1 MKKSIIA
8 LAVAGA
14 MTVPMIAQADATLFG
29 EARYDI
35 TKEKDTKINSDLT
48 RIRFGVKG
56 EETMDNG
63 LTAGYFLRF
72 DATGDVAS
80 ANAAA
85 ATATADAVTATNG
98 TSSLTTQKAALY
110 IAGDFGKVVMGQ
122 ADSPAALV
130 EDRTAYVSIRGDE
143 LGIVGTEWDHS
154 GLQYETNDLNGLKFS
169 IGTGNVDTDD
179 ARGENGYGAMV
190 SYDTD
195 SFGVT
200 LGAGETAGDDGK
212 TQTGISGEYKFGA
225 GAVGLS
231 LTDVEDTAS
240 YVAVSGKYS
249 IDKLTLAAQVESKKL
264 DSNDDKQR
272 AVSVSASYAL
282 GGNAA
287 VSIAAVSFNDHAEAA
302 AKKDAVTVRY
312 SVSF

>member
-14 MTVPMIAQADATLFG
+14 MTAPMVAQADATLFG

-35 TKEKDTKINSDLT
+35 VKEKDTKINSDIT

-56 EETMDNG
+56 EETMDSG

-72 DATGDVAS
+72 DGTGSNDV
-80 ANAAA
+80 
-85 ATATADAVTATNG
+85 
-98 TSSLTTQKAALY
+98 TTQKAALY
-110 IAGDFGKVVMGQ
+110 VAGDFGKVVMGQ
-122 ADSPAALV
+122 ADSPAANV

-154 GLQYETNDLNGLKFS
+154 GLQYESNDLNGLKFS
-169 IGTGNVDTDD
+169 VGMGNVDTND

-195 SFGVT
+195 VFGVT
-200 LGAGETAGDDGK
+200 AGVGETAGANGK
-212 TQTGISGEYKFGA
+212 TQAGISGEYKFGA
-225 GAVGLS
+225 GAVGVS
-231 LTDVEDTAS
+231 FTDVEDTSS

-249 IDKLTLAAQVESKKL
+249 IDKLTLAAQFETKKL
-264 DSNDDKQR
+264 DANDDKQK

-287 VSIAAVSFNDHAEAA
+287 VAISAVNFNDNAEAV
-302 AKKDAVTVRY
+302 AKKDAVVVRY